1 MSKILVIE
9 DDNVIRDRVVDF
21 LSLIMDGYEILSAEN
36 GLIGIGMA
44 KEHLPALIISDMM
57 MPEKNGLEVL
67 QTLRAFPATS
77 TIPFLFLTARTD
89 KADIRQGMTAG
100 ADDYLTKPFSLD
112 ELEQAVH
119 VQLEKRQK
127 VQEKSEEKIEALRQ
141 NLSRSLP
148 HELLTPLIGIMGNA
162 DMLAQGADAGILDP
176 EDIKDLAK
184 QIRQSGDRLHRIIT
198 NFILYSRLEVI
209 YTDRDQS
216 AYFRTLSTEYANV
229 PILDSVMHVAMK
241 HDRQKNVEHQF
252 ADVNLAISGEFLDA
266 LIREVAKNAF
276 EYSEPNTPL
285 HCTGVVNGDTYYIII
300 TDKGRGMSAEQIK
313 SIGAYMQF
321 DRMIYEQQGAGL
333 GLAIIRRIVDIHQGI
348 LEIQSTPGEGTSVL
362 IHLPVASS

>member
-1 MSKILVIE
+1 
-9 DDNVIRDRVVDF
+9 
-21 LSLIMDGYEILSAEN
+21 
-36 GLIGIGMA
+36 
-44 KEHLPALIISDMM
+44 M
-57 MPEKNGLEVL
+57 MPEKNGFEVL
-67 QTLRAFPATS
+67 EAMRAYPPTS

-112 ELEQAVH
+112 ELEQAVR

-148 HELLTPLIGIMGNA
+148 HELLTPLIGIIGNA
-162 DMLAQGADAGILDP
+162 NMLMQGADAGVLEA

-184 QIRQSGDRLHRIIT
+184 QIKDSGDRLHRVIT

-209 YTDRDQS
+209 YTDREQS
-216 AYFRTLSTEYANV
+216 AYYRTLKKDLANIDITDV
-229 PILDSVMHVAMK
+229 IQHKAMTFN
-241 HDRQKNVEHQF
+241 RQD
-252 ADVNLAISGEFLDA
+252 DVSCSLEDVDLAISGEFLVA
-266 LIREVAKNAF
+266 LIREVVKNAL
-276 EYSEPNTPL
+276 EWSDPGTTIE
-285 HCTGVVNGDTYYIII
+285 CTGTKDGDVYTVVI
-300 TDKGRGMSAEQIK
+300 TDHGRGMASEQIN

-333 GLAIIRRIVDIHQGI
+333 GLAIIRRIVDIHHGI
-348 LEIQSTPGEGTSVL
+348 LAINSKIGEGTSV
-362 IHLPVASS
+362 IIQLPIAR